1 MPLEKYKKEIKRA
14 SVVMEALPYLIKFN
28 DKVIVIKY
36 GGSAMTD
43 PELKDRII
51 RDVVLLKFLGM
62 HPVLVHGGG
71 PEINRSL
78 KRHKIESKFIQGLRV
93 SSKKVMKVVE
103 KVLGDK
109 VNQSVVSLIK
119 KNGGKGKGFYGKKGR
134 VIKARKQWVK
144 NEKGNYVDLGFT
156 GHVAGIRY
164 RFLKRWMNKGYI
176 PVLAPIG
183 VGPKGNTY
191 NINADTAAAS
201 IAGHLGAAKLILVTN
216 VRGVLDKKGELLS
229 ELDTKKVK
237 RHIEKGV
244 ISGGMI
250 PKVKCGLQALKQ
262 GVEKVHIIDAH
273 VPHGILL
280 ELFTDY
286 GIGTMVVK

>member
-1 MPLEKYKKEIKRA
+1 MPLNKYKREIRRA
-14 SVVMEALPYLIKFN
+14 KVVMEALPYLIKFN
-28 DKVIVIKY
+28 EKVVVIKH

-43 PELKDRII
+43 PDLKDRII

-71 PEINRSL
+71 PEINRAL
-78 KRHKIESKFIQGLRV
+78 KRHKIEPRFVQGLRV
-93 SSKKVMKVVE
+93 SSKQVMKVVE
-103 KVLGDK
+103 RILGEK
-109 VNQSVVSLIK
+109 VNQGVVALIK
-119 KNGGKGKGFYGKKGR
+119 KNGGKAKGFYGKKGK

-144 NEKGNYVDLGFT
+144 NDKGNYVDLGFT

-164 RFLKRWMNKGYI
+164 RFLNKWMKNGYI

-183 VGPKGNTY
+183 IGPKGNTY

-201 IAGHLGAAKLILVTN
+201 IAGYLGADKLILVTN
-216 VRGVLDKKGELLS
+216 VRGVLDKDGELVS
-229 ELDTKKVK
+229 ELDTKKANK
-237 RHIEKGV
+237 QIESGI

-250 PKVKCGLQALKQ
+250 PKVKCCLQALKQ
-262 GVEKVHIIDAH
+262 GVEKVHIIDGH
-273 VPHGILL
+273 IPHAILL